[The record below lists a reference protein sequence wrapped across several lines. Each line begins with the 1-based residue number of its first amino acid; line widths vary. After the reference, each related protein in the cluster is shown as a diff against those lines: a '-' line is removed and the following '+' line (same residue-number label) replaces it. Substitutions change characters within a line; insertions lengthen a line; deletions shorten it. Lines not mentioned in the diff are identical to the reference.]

1 MNVHF
6 SYKTAKTPDVEKEL
20 QTQVEKLERRLHA
33 FRPELVHL
41 HGSVE
46 PNSTRASVSV
56 ALNLRL
62 PSGQLAVHESAPT
75 AVQAAKAA
83 FADLL
88 AQLNK
93 HKELLRS
100 QHKWRGRRAGR
111 QAIPAVPFEKT
122 VAAVTAPSVTDAD
135 IRSYVNVSLARLE
148 RFVDR
153 ELRYREAGGLIEPG
167 WITRDEVI
175 DEVIATAL
183 ADGEERP
190 QPLSLERW
198 LYRLSIRALSEI
210 DARNHE
216 HVPTAVPLETSA
228 RKQNVRA
235 SNDSQLQYHQPDE
248 LLLEEEVIADRR
260 ALTPEEIAASDE
272 ILQQVESALLHAPAR
287 DREAFVLFAIEGF
300 TVEEIAAATDRS
312 VDDVR
317 ASIAAAREHLRRTLP
332 GPEVF
337 RERVLHY
344 SKTA

>member
-6 SYKTAKTPDVEKEL
+6 SYKAAKTPEVEKEF
-20 QTQVEKLERRLHA
+20 QTQIEKLERRLHA

-46 PNSTRASVSV
+46 PNSSRASISV

-62 PSGQLAVHESAPT
+62 PSGQLAVRESAPT

-83 FADLL
+83 FSDLVG
-88 AQLNK
+88 QLNK

-100 QHKWRGRRAGR
+100 EHKWRRRRA
-111 QAIPAVPFEKT
+111 QSAPAVPFEKT
-122 VAAVTAPSVTDAD
+122 VAAVQAPGITDAD
-135 IRSYVNVSLARLE
+135 IRSYVNVNLARLE

-153 ELRYREAGGLIEPG
+153 ELRYREASGLIEPG
-167 WITRDEVI
+167 WITREDVI
-175 DEVIATAL
+175 DEVIVTAL

-210 DARNHE
+210 DTRDHE
-216 HVPTAVPLETSA
+216 HLPGAVPLETSA

-260 ALTPEEIAASDE
+260 TLTPEEIAASDE
-272 ILQQVESALLHAPAR
+272 ILHQVESALLDAPAP

-300 TVEEIAAATDRS
+300 TVDEIAAATDCS
-312 VDDVR
+312 AENVR

>member
-6 SYKTAKTPDVEKEL
+6 SYKAAKTPDVEKEF

-46 PNSTRASVSV
+46 PNSSRASISV
-56 ALNLRL
+56 VLNLRL
-62 PSGQLAVHESAPT
+62 PSGQLAVRESAPT
-75 AVQAAKAA
+75 GVQAAKAA
-83 FADLL
+83 FSDLL

-100 QHKWRGRRAGR
+100 EHKWRRRANR
-111 QAIPAVPFEKT
+111 QPASAVPFEKT
-122 VAAVTAPSVTDAD
+122 VAAVPAPGVTDAD
-135 IRSYVNVSLARLE
+135 IRSYVNVNLARLE

-153 ELRYREAGGLIEPG
+153 ELRYREASGLIEPG
-167 WITRDEVI
+167 WITREDVI

-183 ADGEERP
+183 GDGEERP

-216 HVPTAVPLETSA
+216 HLSGAVPLETSA
-228 RKQNVRA
+228 RKQNVCA

-260 ALTPEEIAASDE
+260 TLTPEEIAASDE
-272 ILQQVESALLHAPAR
+272 ILHQVESALLDAPAR

-300 TVEEIAAATDRS
+300 TVEEIAATTDS
-312 VDDVR
+312 SPENVR

-337 RERVLHY
+337 RELVLHY

>member
-6 SYKTAKTPDVEKEL
+6 SYKAAKTPEVEKEL
-20 QTQVEKLERRLHA
+20 QNQIEKLERRLHA

-41 HGSVE
+41 HGSIE

-62 PSGQLAVHESAPT
+62 PSGQLAVHDSAPT
-75 AVQAAKAA
+75 GVQAAKAA
-83 FADLL
+83 FSDLM

-100 QHKWRGRRAGR
+100 QHKWRRHSR
-111 QAIPAVPFEKT
+111 QTASAVPFEKT
-122 VAAVTAPSVTDAD
+122 VAAVPAPGVTNAD
-135 IRSYVNVSLARLE
+135 IRSYVNVNLARLE
-148 RFVDR
+148 RFVER
-153 ELRYREAGGLIEPG
+153 ELRYREAAGLIDPG
-167 WITRDEVI
+167 WITREDVI
-175 DEVIATAL
+175 DEAIATAL
-183 ADGEERP
+183 ANGEERP

-210 DARNHE
+210 DARDHE
-216 HVPTAVPLETSA
+216 HVPAAVPLETSA

-235 SNDSQLQYHQPDE
+235 TDDSQLQYHQPDE

-272 ILQQVESALLHAPAR
+272 VLQQVERALLHAPAR

-300 TVEEIAAATDRS
+300 TIEEIAAATDRS
-312 VDDVR
+312 VTDVR

-337 RERVLHY
+337 RERLLHY
-344 SKTA
+344 SRTA